1 MIFSYCFFFLQS
13 IGPLQRIHA
22 LRKDTSRRHL
32 TRHGSKTP
40 PTTYWL
46 WEPWTQYLHYQLP
59 MIICRKTG
67 KNDKNWEKSENLAV
81 FDWRSSSCP
90 LKTCNVETLRK
101 RRCSPSLF
109 WHNSSSPWRY
119 YKWLE
124 KMLNLRRNP
133 GYIIYFHILLLKPR
147 LTSNGSGPHFP
158 KQLSCEP
165 QDAAP
170 NLWSNQL

>member
-1 MIFSYCFFFLQS
+1 MIVPIACVLQS

-67 KNDKNWEKSENLAV
+67 KTDKNWEKSENLAV
-81 FDWRSSSCP
+81 FDWRSSCP

-109 WHNSSSPWRY
+109 WHNRSSPWRY

-133 GYIIYFHILLLKPR
+133 ASIWLYILSYTSSQKTTYLQWVGAPLSKTAQLWATRCSSKPLK
-147 LTSNGSGPHFP
+147 
-158 KQLSCEP
+158 
-165 QDAAP
+165 
-170 NLWSNQL
+170 